1 MGTDKRMTAEEIAKA
16 VELILI
22 EEGQH
27 DKRFKLGE
35 WIKYTPYEVR
45 ELILKHKDKLEGRT
59 QNG

>member
-1 MGTDKRMTAEEIAKA
+1 MTAEEIAKA